1 MHAGSSFWFL
11 LVSLSS
17 VAGGECPG
25 ASTEAK
31 SPRSQPISK
40 LNLLSARHYTP
51 LGLSQGG
58 QLCLSLSIFPRPIP
72 EQGISFSWDGILDYA
87 FQKSSQVILKQPSDS
102 VIYGPVSKSS
112 LESLGLLFHRLVM
125 SNSLQPRGLQYAR
138 FSSPSLSPGLCSNP
152 HTLN

>member
-1 MHAGSSFWFL
+1 MHAGHSFWFL

-17 VAGGECPG
+17 VAGGECPA
-25 ASTEAK
+25 ASTEPK

-72 EQGISFSWDGILDYA
+72 VQGIISWDGILDYA
-87 FQKSSQVILKQPSDS
+87 FQKSSQVTLKQPSDS

-112 LESLGLLFHRLVM
+112 LESLGLLFHCLVM
-125 SNSLQPRGLQYAR
+125 SDSLQPHGLQYAR
-138 FSSPSLSPGLCSNP
+138 FSSPSLSPGLRSNP
-152 HTLN
+152 RPLS

>member
-1 MHAGSSFWFL
+1 MQAILFWFL

-17 VAGGECPG
+17 VAGGECPA
-25 ASTEAK
+25 ASTEPK

-72 EQGISFSWDGILDYA
+72 VQGIIFSWDGILDYA
-87 FQKSSQVILKQPSDS
+87 FQKSLQVTLKQPSDS

-112 LESLGLLFHRLVM
+112 LESLGLLFHCLVM
-125 SNSLQPRGLQYAR
+125 SDSLQPRGLQYAR
-138 FSSPSLSPGLCSNP
+138 FSSPSLSTGLRSNP
-152 HTLN
+152 RPLS

>member
-1 MHAGSSFWFL
+1 MHAGHSFWFL

-17 VAGGECPG
+17 VAGGECPA
-25 ASTEAK
+25 ASTEPK

-40 LNLLSARHYTP
+40 INLLSARHYTP

-72 EQGISFSWDGILDYA
+72 VQGIIFSWDGILDYA
-87 FQKSSQVILKQPSDS
+87 FQKSLQVTLKQPSDS

-112 LESLGLLFHRLVM
+112 LESLGLLFHCLVM
-125 SNSLQPRGLQYAR
+125 SDSLQPHGLQYAR
-138 FSSPSLSPGLCSNP
+138 FSSPSLSPGLRSNP
-152 HTLN
+152 RPLS

>member
-1 MHAGSSFWFL
+1 MHAGHSFWFL

-17 VAGGECPG
+17 VAGGECPA
-25 ASTEAK
+25 ASTEPK

-40 LNLLSARHYTP
+40 INLLSARHNTP

-72 EQGISFSWDGILDYA
+72 VQGIIFSWDGILDYA
-87 FQKSSQVILKQPSDS
+87 FQKSLQVTLKQPSDS

-112 LESLGLLFHRLVM
+112 LESLGLLFHCLVM
-125 SNSLQPRGLQYAR
+125 SDSLQPRGLQYAR
-138 FSSPSLSPGLCSNP
+138 FSSPSLSPGLRSNP
-152 HTLN
+152 RPLS